1 MWKVIRIV
9 KAQPRLFM
17 CVLKCQQVISR
28 LLSNGSCATELSAS
42 RKWVTSEASEI
53 LIRASFK
60 RWGVAATRR
69 RIWRSQQVD
78 CSVLHT
84 MFSITTWVSFE
95 SNTSW
100 LVEEWTPFDKLMTFK
115 DCQRK
120 TPFNIRHTTMVIPNN
135 ISIISENWLC
145 SICQQI
151 AHKSAKAT
159 VNVLLTCAVGLV
171 LCFFLHDASMS
182 EWKAQSKMT
191 IPSVHWTISHLNK
204 LQGVLTAF

>member
-1 MWKVIRIV
+1 
-9 KAQPRLFM
+9 M
-17 CVLKCQQVISR
+17 CGLKCQQVISR
-28 LLSNGSCATELSAS
+28 LLSKGSCATELSAS

-60 RWGVAATRR
+60 RWGVAAKRR

-95 SNTSW
+95 NNTSW
-100 LVEEWTPFDKLMTFK
+100 LVEEWTPFDRLMTFK
-115 DCQRK
+115 DCQWK
-120 TPFNIRHTTMVIPNN
+120 TPFNIRHATMVIPNN

-171 LCFFLHDASMS
+171 LCFSSMMLPWV
-182 EWKAQSKMT
+182 EGAE
-191 IPSVHWTISHLNK
+191 
-204 LQGVLTAF
+204 